1 MNKPVTNTPKN
12 MDFKYTLNDRP
23 KWSHLLLYGV
33 QWLLISI
40 PVVLTSTFIAPT
52 GETIVYTQ
60 KLFGVMGAMM
70 VVQSLCGHR
79 LPLVAGPAAALL
91 MGVISAMAQGCTQSA
106 IYTSMMVGGAFI
118 ALIAVSGVM
127 KYLQRLFTPRIVI
140 SILLLISFT
149 ITKPIINLVFSDATH
164 QQLAFWFC
172 IICTTL
178 MAVAN
183 NLLRGVWKSTVV
195 MWAMLLGSVVY
206 YAFVGFP
213 SSITTDTQRASFF
226 MENFDLDWGVVLSF
240 LFCYIALLINQVGSV
255 QSLGGMVG
263 ADKMEPRNKRG
274 MILVG
279 LGNILSGSMGVIGP
293 VDYSLSPGIVA
304 STRCASRYTVIP
316 AGVAMIAIA
325 FSPSIVGFLMSIPSP
340 VMGTVLLFLMGTQLA
355 AGFEMVRST
364 GSVTEFRHGMIIAL
378 PLLFNV
384 IMTFAPADAIAS
396 IPEIIRPIVGNG
408 FVMGVV
414 IILLLEHL
422 FLHNRNREDK
432 DN

>member
-1 MNKPVTNTPKN
+1 
-12 MDFKYTLNDRP
+12 MDFRYALNDRP
-23 KWSHLLLYGV
+23 RWSHLLLYGV

-40 PVVLTSTFIAPT
+40 PVVLTSTFIAPA
-52 GETIVYTQ
+52 GETIAYTQ

-70 VVQSLCGHR
+70 VIQALCGHR

-91 MGVISAMAQGCTQSA
+91 MGVISAMAQGYSQSA
-106 IYTSMMVGGAFI
+106 IYTSIMVGGAFI
-118 ALIAVSGVM
+118 ALIALSGVM
-127 KYLQRLFTPRIVI
+127 SRLQRLFTPRIVI

-149 ITKPIINLVFSDATH
+149 ITKPIIGLVFSNPAH

-172 IICTTL
+172 IIGTTL

-195 MWAMLLGSVVY
+195 MWAMLIGSLIY
-206 YAFVGFP
+206 YAFIGFP
-213 SSITTDTQRASFF
+213 SSIATDTQRASLF
-226 MENFDLDWGVVLSF
+226 MEKFDLDWGVVLSF
-240 LFCYIALLINQVGSV
+240 LFCYVALLINQVGSV

-263 ADKMEPRNKRG
+263 ADSMESRNKRG

-279 LGNILSGSMGVIGP
+279 LGNILSGAVGIIGP

-316 AGVAMIAIA
+316 AGLAMIAIA
-325 FSPSIVGFLMSIPSP
+325 FSPTIVGFLMSIPSP

-364 GSVTEFRHGMIIAL
+364 GSVSEFRHGMIIAL

-384 IMTFAPADAIAS
+384 IMTFAPADAISA
-396 IPEIIRPIVGNG
+396 IPAIVRPIVGNG

-414 IILLLEHL
+414 IILLLEHI
-422 FLHNRNREDK
+422 FLRDK
-432 DN
+432 KSPKA